1 MSKYNH
7 RLSYRKG
14 PARAVERSKPAV
26 RRRSDFM
33 KEESVKTAKTWFAS
47 LILFPV
53 AVISLFTM
61 VEMFFR
67 ANHKLHFWRTD
78 EFLFFILGAG
88 TWAAAFW
95 CGWRPIRSYVFADE
109 FTHLVIAKLFGGKI
123 YDWRVSEEGG
133 YVETNKSNTWITL
146 GPYLVPFYTLLVLVG
161 FGSVGLFVDMS
172 KTQVLHIA
180 DWTVPYRWVWL
191 LYWLIGFTWGHHL
204 TFTVQTI
211 HVEQGDLTRNGEFF
225 SLMLIFIIN
234 LALIGALFV
243 AALPGVGVNDFG
255 GVWLE
260 MARGGW
266 RFVSDLFASIPP
278 RGW

>member
-7 RLSYRKG
+7 RLSYRKRR
-14 PARAVERSKPAV
+14 AKAVERSKPVV
-26 RRRSDFM
+26 RRRSDVL

-61 VEMFFR
+61 VEMFFW
-67 ANHKLHFWRTD
+67 ANQKQHFWRTD
-78 EFLFFILGAG
+78 EFVFFVLGAV
-88 TWAAAFW
+88 TWAAACW
-95 CGWRPIRSYVFADE
+95 CGWRPIRSYVFAHE
-109 FTHLVIAKLFGGKI
+109 FTHLVIAKMFGGKI

-161 FGSVGLFVDMS
+161 FGAVGLFVDMN

-180 DWTVPYRWVWL
+180 GWTMPYRWVWL
-191 LYWLIGFTWGHHL
+191 LYWLVGFTWCYHL
-204 TFTVQTI
+204 TFTAQTI
-211 HVEQGDLTRNGEFF
+211 HIEQGDLTRNGEFF

-243 AALPGVGVNDFG
+243 AALPGVGVSDAG
-255 GVWLE
+255 GMWLE

-266 RFVSDLFASIPP
+266 RFVAHLFA
-278 RGW
+278 